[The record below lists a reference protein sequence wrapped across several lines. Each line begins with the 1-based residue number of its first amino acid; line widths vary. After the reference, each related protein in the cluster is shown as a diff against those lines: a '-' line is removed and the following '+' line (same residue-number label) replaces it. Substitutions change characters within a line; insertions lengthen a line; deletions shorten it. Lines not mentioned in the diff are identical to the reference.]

1 MTKARLE
8 AFSDGVAAIIIT
20 IMVLE
25 MKVPHSE
32 DWTDLTK
39 LTPVFL
45 SYVLSFIMLGIYWVN
60 HHHLVHSIPS
70 VNAAIMW
77 TNLHLLFWLSLV
89 PFATAWMGESH
100 FSQNAIILYALLAF
114 ACGFAYY
121 FLLFAIKQTH
131 PHNDQLK
138 SLLKRQTYKGILSNV
153 SYFVAFMIAFYQPLI
168 SLGIFVLIALF
179 WFIPDKNI
187 EHSFS
192 K

>member
-8 AFSDGVAAIIIT
+8 TFSDGVVAIIIT

-32 DWTDLTK
+32 DWGDLAK
-39 LTPVFL
+39 LTPVFF
-45 SYVLSFIMLGIYWVN
+45 SYVLSFAMLGIYWVN
-60 HHHLVHSIPS
+60 HHHLVHAIPT
-70 VNAAIMW
+70 VNAGIMW
-77 TNLHLLFWLSLV
+77 TNLHLLFWLSLI
-89 PFATAWMGESH
+89 PFVTAWMGESH
-100 FSQNAIILYALLAF
+100 FSQNSVILYSVLAF

-131 PHNDQLK
+131 PHHAQLK
-138 SLLKRQTYKGILSNV
+138 KLLKHQTTKGILSNV
-153 SYFVAFMIAFYQPLI
+153 AYFISFVLAFYQPII
-168 SLGIFVLIALF
+168 SMAIFVLVALL

-187 EHSFS
+187 EAAFS

>member
-8 AFSDGVAAIIIT
+8 TFSDGVVAIIIT

-25 MKVPHSE
+25 MKVPHSD
-32 DWTDLTK
+32 DWGDLAK
-39 LTPVFL
+39 LTPVFF

-60 HHHLVHSIPS
+60 HHHLVHAIPT
-70 VNAAIMW
+70 VNAGIMW

-100 FSQNAIILYALLAF
+100 FAQNSIILYAVLAF

-121 FLLFAIKQTH
+121 FLLLAIKQTH
-131 PHNDQLK
+131 PHHDKLK
-138 SLLKRQTYKGILSNV
+138 KLLKHQTIKGILSNV
-153 SYFVAFMIAFYQPLI
+153 AYFIAFVIAFYQPMI
-168 SLGIFVLIALF
+168 SLGIFILVALL

-187 EHSFS
+187 ETAFS
-192 K
+192 N